1 VVLSLFPPS
10 SLPCLSIVYPSS
22 FFLFPP
28 SSVPRLSLVCP
39 SSSSLLWHTHRIIQS
54 VHTYRNTD
62 PVLVCMPTLSLV
74 RIHIRCLCP
83 QLPRILFNLRRGP
96 LIGPVLQHTDDIEA
110 MRDLFLRASVPD
122 ALRLMSPRILMMPRP
137 SPNPTKCPL
146 MPVPLETLALQS
158 NVILVLDAH
167 SDIFLWTGRDV
178 SGDEFAP
185 LHRACERAARSM
197 GKGRFPVP
205 SFLSFKEGSS
215 ASRWLMSRL
224 VPSHGVSGDAGMGV
238 AGTVGNRRGGGDGR

>member
-1 VVLSLFPPS
+1 
-10 SLPCLSIVYPSS
+10 
-22 FFLFPP
+22 
-28 SSVPRLSLVCP
+28 
-39 SSSSLLWHTHRIIQS
+39 
-54 VHTYRNTD
+54 
-62 PVLVCMPTLSLV
+62 MPTLSLLP
-74 RIHIRCLCP
+74 IHIWCVCP

-137 SPNPTKCPL
+137 SRNPTKCPL

-224 VPSHGVSGDAGMGV
+224 VPSHGVSGFARTGV
-238 AGTVGNRRGGGDGR
+238 AGTMGNRRGARWKMEWRGRWVKGLCRGGVQSVVCGWS